1 MGRSRDALDAGAGPV
16 AGVLPAVNYG
26 SAVKNRP
33 VYAID
38 SVDNALLLAQL
49 LVLEGPMRV
58 TDAAHRLGV
67 SPSTA
72 HRLLGMLVYRD
83 FAEQGPDRLYRA
95 GSVLGNAV
103 GSEAPVAV
111 LRRVGRTHLEQL
123 VARVDESANLMVL
136 SGAEVRFVLTVECAQ
151 ILRVGDR
158 AGKAL
163 PAHRASGGTAIL
175 AHLDDH
181 ARDAVLGALDQGERQ
196 RVRRELTQVRR
207 NGFSINNQRTEA
219 GLTALGMPVLL
230 SDGTVVAAI
239 SVAMPSVRFTKEKVP
254 RWVAEMRR
262 CVTDIAADLEVAAS
276 RVEVPMGGFVDLED
290 EPS

>member
-1 MGRSRDALDAGAGPV
+1 M
-16 AGVLPAVNYG
+16 NYG

-83 FAEQGPDRLYRA
+83 FAEQGEDRLYRP

-103 GSEAPVAV
+103 GSEAPVAM
-111 LRRVGRTHLEQL
+111 LRRVGRGPLEQL

-136 SGAEVRFVLTVECAQ
+136 SGAEVRFVLSVECAQ

-163 PAHRASGGTAIL
+163 PAHWASGGKTIL
-175 AHLDDH
+175 AYLD
-181 ARDAVLGALDQGERQ
+181 AEACAAVLDALEEGERQ
-196 RVRRELTQVRR
+196 RVRRELAQIRR
-207 NGFSINNQRTEA
+207 TGFSINNQRTEA
-219 GLTALGMPVLL
+219 GLTAIGMPVRRA
-230 SDGTVVAAI
+230 DGEAVAAI
-239 SVAMPSVRFTKEKVP
+239 SVGMPSVRFTKEKIP
-254 RWVAEMRR
+254 GWVAEMRR
-262 CVTDIAADLEVAAS
+262 CVAEIAAELEAEAGRAAA
-276 RVEVPMGGFVDLED
+276 PMGGFVDLED